1 MDRGVSTLISILA
14 AGSLTVAGCS
24 AAGGQAQNGQSEQPL
39 QTGIGQSGAK
49 DGRDAPVAG
58 RDGLPPGVLPP
69 REPAQP
75 GDARLGPDGHYDYA
89 ASDFVLTNPC
99 DDPEIMAKLEKLGQR
114 EDPGKQF
121 RINGAWHVECV
132 LGEDGTGPIGVWYQE
147 ANFKRFETLDFSPKH
162 RHEDGFSWVITR
174 QKSNFSDGCVA
185 SVETQNGSLSIAFPY
200 PLSQSKSFDSVQCSP
215 ASNLLL
221 KFLKEK

>member
-49 DGRDAPVAG
+49 DEQDAPVAG
-58 RDGLPPGVLPP
+58 PDGLPPGVLPP

-114 EDPGKQF
+114 EDPGKGVRAKGPWNIGCALGPHGLGPISIQYLSKNAEELPKVSTELQNHSRGELSWRTTKQVAPVGNSCF
-121 RINGAWHVECV
+121 ASIETSGGNLGFLIEAPPRETKNFHDTVCQPVSDLMISF
-132 LGEDGTGPIGVWYQE
+132 LGE
-147 ANFKRFETLDFSPKH
+147 K
-162 RHEDGFSWVITR
+162 
-174 QKSNFSDGCVA
+174 
-185 SVETQNGSLSIAFPY
+185 
-200 PLSQSKSFDSVQCSP
+200 
-215 ASNLLL
+215 
-221 KFLKEK
+221 